1 MLEQAPKSSSV
12 RRRKARIHIQL
23 EFPRGG
29 RSNQTHTKL
38 RHSFP
43 IPTFRVTNFTHYD
56 MRFAIFIFISTSLAL
71 LIPRCDTG
79 YARLG
84 SDNNAGSR
92 SNEASNSDH
101 ASSSIDARELSPS
114 AVVVAT
120 SASKSTYPYT
130 KKIKTVSTQ
139 PTTTPLPTRALTT
152 EVEDPEDCVP
162 HSICVDKI
170 SPCGKRYGG

>member
-1 MLEQAPKSSSV
+1 M
-12 RRRKARIHIQL
+12 H
-23 EFPRGG
+23 
-29 RSNQTHTKL
+29 
-38 RHSFP
+38 
-43 IPTFRVTNFTHYD
+43 
-56 MRFAIFIFISTSLAL
+56 FAIFIFISTSLAL

-79 YARLG
+79 
-84 SDNNAGSR
+84 
-92 SNEASNSDH
+92 DH

-114 AVVVAT
+114 AAVVAT

-170 SPCGKRYGG
+170 SPCGKRYGGRVVISVQAAAGSKTDTDIRCYDENFCDGNTSPYPIPTCPTMVTKKREAVPAPTITPA